1 MSLKNRTGLNP
12 VIACAFFAVSIPS
25 MLMGQGQTDPLSDPT
40 AQTQTKAPPK
50 STTPE
55 APNAVVKPG
64 EPMAPAKRPAVK
76 KAAANKPQVQQGK
89 KQEVEIPKPENMI
102 LDTSDGVRLRVTY
115 LAPPKNQ
122 KAKQAK
128 VGSSPEAT
136 GGSDKAVPFILLH
149 DWEGSRNDL
158 AQYAL
163 FLQQQGHAV
172 IVPDLR
178 GHGGSTEVVGVA
190 KPIDAAKFRKN
201 EVMTAQKDIERCKK
215 FLVQQ
220 HNKGEVNIDL
230 LCVVAV
236 GKTSV
241 LAVQWSLNDWVAF
254 PAFNSKGIKQGQDV
268 KALMLVS
275 PLKKLAGV
283 SLLPTLKH
291 GLFSG
296 GQSTMPVMVVW
307 GASEETAK
315 ESEAIYTSLKKSRPD
330 PSDISDPAER
340 MASTTL
346 FSVPIRKYEFSGKQM
361 IETQRVD
368 GFFSYVTN
376 LMFGNKV
383 IAKASNFPWKTRE
396 ATKEDDE

>member
-1 MSLKNRTGLNP
+1 MYFRNRIIQNVVFVFALY
-12 VIACAFFAVSIPS
+12 VISIPGV
-25 MLMGQGQTDPLSDPT
+25 MYGQGQTDPLTDPT
-40 AQTQTKAPPK
+40 AQTQTKAAPK
-50 STTPE
+50 TATPVRPKPVTKPVDPL
-55 APNAVVKPG
+55 ASPNQ
-64 EPMAPAKRPAVK
+64 PAVQKLAQPRTQQSAK
-76 KAAANKPQVQQGK
+76 K
-89 KQEVEIPKPENMI
+89 VEFPKPEDMI

-115 LAPPKNQ
+115 LAPPEKQ
-122 KAKQAK
+122 KPKQAK
-128 VGSSPEAT
+128 VGSPTEAAPT
-136 GGSDKAVPFILLH
+136 GPDKAVPFILLH

-158 AQYAL
+158 AQYAI
-163 FLQQQGHAV
+163 FLQRQGHAV

-178 GHGGSTEVVGVA
+178 GHGGSTEVVGVN
-190 KPIDAAKFRKN
+190 KPIDATKFRKN
-201 EVMTAQKDIERCKK
+201 EVMMAQKDIERCKK

-241 LAVQWSLNDWVAF
+241 LAVQWTLNDWVAF
-254 PAFNSKGIKQGQDV
+254 PAYNSDGIKQGQDV

-296 GQSTMPVMVVW
+296 GRATMPVMVVW

-315 ESEAIYTSLKKSRPD
+315 ESEAIYNSLKKSRPD
-330 PSDISDPAER
+330 PSDIADPAER
-340 MASTTL
+340 MANTTL
-346 FSVPIRKYEFSGKQM
+346 FSVPIRKSQFSGKQM
-361 IETQRVD
+361 IEKQRVN
-368 GFFSYVTN
+368 GFFAYVTN

-383 IAKASNFPWKTRE
+383 IARAEKFPWTTRE
-396 ATKEDDE
+396 VKEEDDE